1 MSTRVSKSQFKPR
14 ALEWFRRIQ
23 ETGQPVVITD
33 RGEPVLEIVPY
44 KRDPEALL
52 RSLRGSVLRYERP
65 TEPVARE
72 EWEAAG

>member
-44 KRDPEALL
+44 RQDPDALL

-72 EWEAAG
+72 EWESAG